1 MKTPKL
7 PVPASSENAAHEQ
20 PMVPSPE
27 PPPSKF
33 SKLYRALA
41 KQYDRLTSWLLDDQA
56 VVGTH
61 QPDDLLADAQWAVG
75 QQQARGSRL
84 LVWGSVLTV
93 SVLLLWAAFGKIDE
107 VVRGQ
112 GKVVPS
118 RQVQVVQSLDGGVV
132 EEILIRPGDR
142 VEEGQVLL
150 RIDPTR
156 FSSSLGE
163 SKAGLLA
170 LKAKAARLEAL
181 ASGEDFQA
189 PGDVLQEAPDLIEM
203 ERGVWESRKQEIE
216 TTVSIARD
224 QLQQRQ
230 QELRETQANR
240 DQASASCSLT
250 SEELAVTR
258 PLLKSGA
265 VSEVDLLRLQR
276 DVARFCGEARAAG
289 AQMGRIHAAIAEAQ
303 RKIQETELNARNLAR
318 NELSETLAKLNAT
331 EQSQLALVDRVK
343 LAEVRSPVRGT
354 INNLL
359 ANTVGGVVQPGKD
372 ILDIVPL
379 DDSLLLEV
387 KVNPRDIGFLHL
399 GQRAD
404 VKFTAYD
411 FVVYGGLKGE
421 LEQIGANT
429 VTDEKGNA
437 FYIVKVRTERA
448 HVGDDSRPIIPG
460 MQAEVHILTGK
471 RTLLQYL
478 LKPIL
483 RAKTNAFIE
492 R

>member
-1 MKTPKL
+1 MSQNTQAKKDDVAGAARSKAPGWL
-7 PVPASSENAAHEQ
+7 NAQWKSFE
-20 PMVPSPE
+20 
-27 PPPSKF
+27 
-33 SKLYRALA
+33 R
-41 KQYDRLTSWLLDDQA
+41 WLLDGND

-61 QPDDLLADAQWAVG
+61 QASDLQADAQWAAG

-84 LVWGSVLTV
+84 LVWVSLATVVVLV
-93 SVLLLWAAFGKIDE
+93 IWASFGYIDE
-107 VVRGQ
+107 VVRGT

-118 RQVQVVQSLDGGVV
+118 RQIQVVQSLDGGIVK
-132 EEILIRPGDR
+132 EILVRPGER
-142 VEEGQVLL
+142 VEAGQVLL

-156 FSSSLGE
+156 YSSSLGE
-163 SKAGLLA
+163 NRAELLA
-170 LKAKAARLEAL
+170 LKSKAARLQAL
-181 ASGEDFQA
+181 ASGDPFVVPEDVQA
-189 PGDVLQEAPDLIEM
+189 VAPQIVAM
-203 ERGVWESRKQEIE
+203 ERRMWETRTQELN
-216 TTVSIARD
+216 TTVNIARD
-224 QLQQRQ
+224 QLRQRQ

-240 DQASASCSLT
+240 DQASSSCSLT

-276 DVARFCGEARAAG
+276 DVARFCGEAKAAG
-289 AQMGRIHAAIAEAQ
+289 AQIGRIQAAIQEAD
-303 RKIQETELNARNLAR
+303 RKIQEAELNARNQAR
-318 NELSETLAKLNAT
+318 NELSEVRGKLGTL
-331 EQSQLALVDRVK
+331 EQGKVALEDRVK

-354 INNLL
+354 INTLM

-372 ILDIVPL
+372 ILDIVPS
-379 DDSLLLEV
+379 DDSLLMEV
-387 KVNPRDIGFLHL
+387 QINPRDIGFLHF
-399 GQRAD
+399 GQKAE

-411 FVVYGGLKGE
+411 FAIYGGLQGK

-429 VTDEKGNA
+429 VTDEKGNS
-437 FYIVKVRTERA
+437 FYVVKVRTERS

-471 RTLLQYL
+471 RTLMQYL

-483 RAKTNAFIE
+483 RAKSNALTE